1 MQFKDTITGAK
12 IEASNEFVIEQLK
25 KHPDK
30 YKEIK
35 IEPKKAEEKK

>member
-12 IEASNEFVIEQLK
+12 IDVVNNIVIEQLK
-25 KHPDK
+25 KYPDR

-35 IEPKKAEEKK
+35 VESKKAEEKK